1 MYYRSNERYKI
12 RYRFTYYE
20 YRGIAD
26 STIVRATVLSEQQEL
41 ELEDQEL
48 LKFFFHSMSWMVE
61 VAPETDD
68 RLGHGERS
76 KVRDTSK

>member
-48 LKFFFHSMSWMVE
+48 LIFFSQLNVVDGGGS
-61 VAPETDD
+61 TGD
-68 RLGHGERS
+68 R
-76 KVRDTSK
+76 